1 MTSRRD
7 RRRRVRVVVIGAGQ
21 SGLAVAYHL
30 GRVGLRRGE
39 EFVVLDGDVGP
50 GGAWRHRPDH
60 LTLAATH
67 GIHALPT
74 LPLPEDDP
82 HTPTAV
88 AVPAY
93 FATFEETHDLPVHRP
108 VRVRAVRDAIA
119 GRDPG
124 VDRPDLLAVVTDRG
138 TWTADAVINAT
149 GTWSKAFWPSY
160 PGRGDFRGRQLHAR
174 DFRSAV
180 AFAGEH
186 VIVVGG
192 GTSAVQTLLEL
203 AGTATTTWVT
213 RRPPVFEE
221 GEFSEEARR
230 AAVARVAEAVA
241 AGRPVPSVV
250 SVTGLRLT
258 DEVRAGLRSGL
269 LTRLPMFARLT
280 ADGVAWHP
288 GDVPPAPSEMR
299 ADAVIWATG
308 YRAALDHLA
317 PLGLRAPG
325 GGIVLSGSEVVADP
339 RVHLVGY
346 GPSASSVGATR
357 AAREAVRRVVDR
369 LA

>member
-1 MTSRRD
+1 M
-7 RRRRVRVVVIGAGQ
+7 RVVVIGAGQ

-30 GRVGLRRGE
+30 QRVGLRRGE

-74 LPLPEDDP
+74 LPLPEDAPD
-82 HTPTAV
+82 TPTAV

-93 FATFEETHDLPVHRP
+93 FGDFEKAYDLPVRRP
-108 VRVRAVRDAIA
+108 VRVRAVRDALA
-119 GRDPG
+119 GVDPG
-124 VDRPDLLAVVTDRG
+124 VDRAGLLAVVTDHG

-149 GTWSKAFWPSY
+149 GTWRKAFWPSY
-160 PGRGDFRGRQLHAR
+160 PGRAEFRGRQLHAR

-180 AFAGEH
+180 EFAGGH

-192 GTSAVQTLLEL
+192 GTTAVQTLLEL
-203 AGTATTTWVT
+203 EGTATTAWVT

-230 AAVARVAEAVA
+230 SAVERVAEAVA

-258 DEVRAGLRSGL
+258 DQVRAGLESGAL
-269 LTRLPMFARLT
+269 ARLPMFARLVPE
-280 ADGVAWHP
+280 GVAWDP
-288 GDVPPAPSEMR
+288 GDVPPAPPVMR
-299 ADAVIWATG
+299 ADAIIWATG

-317 PLGLRAPG
+317 PLRLRAAG
-325 GGIVLSGSEVVADP
+325 GGIVLAGTEVVADP

-346 GPSASSVGATR
+346 GPSASTVGATR
-357 AAREAVRRVVDR
+357 AAREAVRRVVTR
-369 LA
+369 LG